1 MAVVIALLE
10 KKRNYL
16 QEIDASIEKCLM
28 ISRLITRIQEV
39 RSF

>member
-10 KKRNYL
+10 KKRDNL
-16 QEIDASIEKCLM
+16 HEIDASIEKCLM
-28 ISRLITRIQEV
+28 ISRLISRIQEV